1 MIIMFEMFSQFESWH
16 WLSLGILLLLGEV
29 LGAGGFLLGIGIGAL
44 CVALMMAVFPG
55 LSWQAQL
62 MWFGILS
69 IVSTLV
75 YWKRFRAINQATDQ
89 PLLNNRAARLVGRKV
104 ELLEAVVNGKGKV
117 QIEDALW
124 TVLSDEDIDAGKA
137 VEIIGVDG
145 MNLKVRPL

>member
-1 MIIMFEMFSQFESWH
+1 MMEFLTQLESWH

-44 CVALMMAVFPG
+44 LVALTVTVFPG

-62 MWFGILS
+62 IWFGVLS

-75 YWKRFRAINQATDQ
+75 YWKRFRALNQATDQ
-89 PLLNNRAARLVGRKV
+89 PLLNSRAERLVGRKV
-104 ELLEAVVNGKGKV
+104 ALLEPVVNGKGKV

-124 TVLSDEDIDAGKA
+124 TVLSDDDIDAGVA
-137 VEIIGVDG
+137 VEIVATKG
-145 MNLKVRPL
+145 MDLLVKVV

>member
-1 MIIMFEMFSQFESWH
+1 MIMFEVLSQLESWH
-16 WLSLGILLLLGEV
+16 WLSLGIVLLLGEV

-44 CVALMMAVFPG
+44 LVALIMAMFPE

-62 MWFGILS
+62 FWFGVLS
-69 IVSTLV
+69 IISTLV

-124 TVLSDEDIDAGKA
+124 TVLSDEDIASGKA

>member
-1 MIIMFEMFSQFESWH
+1 MMEFLTQLESWH

-44 CVALMMAVFPG
+44 LVALIVTVFPQ

-62 MWFGILS
+62 VWFGILS

-75 YWKRFRAINQATDQ
+75 YWKRFRALNQATDQ
-89 PLLNNRAARLVGRKV
+89 PLLNNRAAKLVGRKV
-104 ELLEAVVNGKGKV
+104 DLLEPIVNGKGKV

-124 TVLSDEDIDAGKA
+124 TVEAESDIEAGVS
-137 VEIIGVDG
+137 VEITGVDG
-145 MNLKVRPL
+145 MNLLVKAV

>member
-1 MIIMFEMFSQFESWH
+1 MFEVLSQLESWH

-44 CVALMMAVFPG
+44 CVALMMTILPG

-124 TVLSDEDIDAGKA
+124 TVLSDEDIDSGKA
-137 VEIIGVDG
+137 VEIVGVDG
-145 MNLKVRPL
+145 MSLKVRPL